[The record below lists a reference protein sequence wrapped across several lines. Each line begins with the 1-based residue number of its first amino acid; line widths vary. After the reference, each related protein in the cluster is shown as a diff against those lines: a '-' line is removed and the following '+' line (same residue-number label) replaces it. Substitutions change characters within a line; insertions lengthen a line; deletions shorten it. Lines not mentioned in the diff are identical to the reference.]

1 MAFYALIMGIVY
13 IAGLPIAVFI
23 LLWSRRHKLFGDPGR
38 VDVEVTRTTYG
49 FLYQVV
55 PGGCQFDGLSMLV
68 SRRLLPVTEALG
80 LIGRDCRRMVRQ
92 RGGGRWR
99 SYFES

>member
-38 VDVEVTRTTYG
+38 VDVEVTRTTYA
-49 FLYQVV
+49 FLCQV
-55 PGGCQFDGLSMLV
+55 
-68 SRRLLPVTEALG
+68 LLPVEVINLTA
-80 LIGRDCRRMVRQ
+80 
-92 RGGGRWR
+92 
-99 SYFES
+99 